1 MPVRSVLEDGSYTV
15 AAGDFGFTGRRCPG
29 RAWPTCASTACLRLA
44 KAHLSLNGTAV
55 TAGQV
60 VSAAD
65 IAAGRLVYAPALN
78 GNGLNYSAFTFSV
91 QDSSR
96 QL

>member
-1 MPVRSVLEDGSYTV
+1 L
-15 AAGDFGFTGRRCPG
+15 
-29 RAWPTCASTACLRLA
+29 
-44 KAHLSLNGTAV
+44 
-55 TAGQV
+55 

-78 GNGLNYSAFTFSV
+78 GNGLNYNAFTFSV
-91 QDSSR
+91 QRLDR